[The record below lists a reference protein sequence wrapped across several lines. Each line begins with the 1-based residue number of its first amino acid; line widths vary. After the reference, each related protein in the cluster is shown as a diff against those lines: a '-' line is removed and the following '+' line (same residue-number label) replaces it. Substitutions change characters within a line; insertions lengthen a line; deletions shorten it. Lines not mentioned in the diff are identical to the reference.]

1 MRTFSLGTPILL
13 LFSQLLLTFSS
24 QAKNFLLETVDKKN
38 DSVAV
43 AAAKSSKKAGSDY
56 NMACGL
62 LWWVPGCAEAVKNL
76 PMALPVDGEI
86 LPRAL
91 PSDDKELA
99 LSLDEDEIKTR
110 IKDKLCHGHSRHG
123 APCTT

>member
-38 DSVAV
+38 DSVA
-43 AAAKSSKKAGSDY
+43 ASPAQRSKKAGNDY

-91 PSDDKELA
+91 
-99 LSLDEDEIKTR
+99 SLDEDEIKTR